1 MKPASSDS
9 PPASKKRKPRTGV
22 TRYDPE
28 FAVLI
33 CERIATTPQSL
44 VKICEAP
51 DMPGIASIFR
61 WVREHP
67 EFREMYVMAK
77 ETQAEVLLEEALDL
91 VDDDSNDLIHTPD
104 GKIVFNRLAIQRCKM
119 QVEHR
124 RWIASKLL
132 PRKYGT
138 HPREKSPAAPPS
150 PPSPAPTESSEPF
163 DELPPGGIITE
174 EYRMKLIAARRK
186 VIEQNWA
193 AVAAENA
200 AAAAAAAAKGEAEK
214 ARNSTPTSP
223 SSMTSSPP
231 PDLQSPNSDPRHSTS
246 RPQPPPPQGSP
257 TGHNPRPMYDV
268 PTPRRELSTMNKACS

>member
-1 MKPASSDS
+1 MKPKS
-9 PPASKKRKPRTGV
+9 PTSLPASRKRKPHTGV

-33 CERIATTPQSL
+33 CERIATSTQSL
-44 VKICEAP
+44 LKICEAP

-61 WVREHP
+61 WLREHP
-67 EFREMYVMAK
+67 DFREMYVIAK

-91 VDDDSNDLIHTPD
+91 VDDDSHDIIESAD
-104 GKIVFNRLAIQRCKM
+104 GKIVFNRLALQRCKM

-124 RWIASKLL
+124 RWIAAKLL

-138 HPREKSPAAPPS
+138 HQRETNVALP
-150 PPSPAPTESSEPF
+150 PPSPAPAESSAPC
-163 DELPPGGIITE
+163 DDRPPGGIITE

-186 VIEQNWA
+186 IMEEQ
-193 AVAAENA
+193 VA
-200 AAAAAAAAKGEAEK
+200 AAAAAAAAK
-214 ARNSTPTSP
+214 NSSSP
-223 SSMTSSPP
+223 SPNP
-231 PDLQSPNSDPRHSTS
+231 GLQSQSSGPQSATS
-246 RPQPPPPQGSP
+246 RPPGSDPQPVPLPPAGSP

>member
-138 HPREKSPAAPPS
+138 HPQEKSPATPSSS
-150 PPSPAPTESSEPF
+150 PPSPAPAESSEPF
-163 DELPPGGIITE
+163 DGRPPGGIITE
-174 EYRMKLIAARRK
+174 EYRMKLIAARRE
-186 VIEQNWA
+186 VIARYEA
-193 AVAAENA
+193 AAAAED
-200 AAAAAAAAKGEAEK
+200 AAAAAAAAKQDSSA
-214 ARNSTPTSP
+214 SP
-223 SSMTSSPP
+223 SPN
-231 PDLQSPNSDPRHSTS
+231 PDLQSPNSDLRHSTS
-246 RPQPPPPQGSP
+246 RPQLAPSQGSP

-268 PTPRRELSTMNKACS
+268 PTPRREWSTMNKACS

>member
-1 MKPASSDS
+1 MKPTTLPDA
-9 PPASKKRKPRTGV
+9 PPASGKQRKPRTGV

-61 WVREHP
+61 WLREHP
-67 EFREMYVMAK
+67 DFREMYVIAK

-104 GKIVFNRLAIQRCKM
+104 GKIVFNRLALQRCKM

-138 HPREKSPAAPPS
+138 HPQEKSPATPSSS
-150 PPSPAPTESSEPF
+150 PPSPAPAESSASF
-163 DELPPGGIITE
+163 DDGPPGGIITE
-174 EYRMKLIAARRK
+174 EYRMKLIAARRE
-186 VIEQNWA
+186 VIARYEA
-193 AVAAENA
+193 AAEEA
-200 AAAAAAAAKGEAEK
+200 AAAAAQ
-214 ARNSTPTSP
+214 NSSA
-223 SSMTSSPP
+223 SPP
-231 PDLQSPNSDPRHSTS
+231 PHPDLQSPNSDPQHSPS
-246 RPQPPPPQGSP
+246 RPQPAPSQGSP

-268 PTPRRELSTMNKACS
+268 PTPRREWSTINKACS